1 MTNTLIDGTQFSEEI
16 MTRKKTKRKHWN
28 LIDNVTHAIVGAA
41 ITQRDK
47 LNQLRLLEYSALDA
61 MTKGSGTIQDWRTLV
76 DVLNL
81 SEMMARGGV
90 GPEVLPICQKAQDSL
105 HKAALRYE
113 DTKKMGL
120 DGQGIVAIR
129 ELIEY
134 ADLQQSSISRSEF
147 EKYIQKTKNYIK
159 SHGDK
164 VVEIT

>member
-1 MTNTLIDGTQFSEEI
+1 
-16 MTRKKTKRKHWN
+16 
-28 LIDNVTHAIVGAA
+28 VGAS

-90 GPEVLPICQKAQDSL
+90 GPEVLPVCQKAQDSL